1 MWGPSHILTGSCL
14 FDDSCWSFE
23 SVFSH
28 ITRGHFWENSHRKNI
43 LCSHLGQNHSESRTV
58 ATWRA
63 PPIIDSHDFWWFSDS
78 LGTSPKQKLLG
89 NSTWI
94 AKPAIFKKPLGAPS
108 RVWLHHSNLELQLG
122 MVASISF
129 YLEKGPWK
137 PWPPWKKPV
146 AKKKKFI
153 LASPKKGEANIWTCE
168 TIFFFFSQH
177 ENSLWKEHESTRLV

>member
-1 MWGPSHILTGSCL
+1 MILVEVLKVSFHISPEVIFGRIPI
-14 FDDSCWSFE
+14 E
-23 SVFSH
+23 
-28 ITRGHFWENSHRKNI
+28 KNI

-129 YLEKGPWK
+129 YLEKR
-137 PWPPWKKPV
+137 V
-146 AKKKKFI
+146 
-153 LASPKKGEANIWTCE
+153 
-168 TIFFFFSQH
+168 H
-177 ENSLWKEHESTRLV
+177 ENLDLHGKKQWPKILNTRTTGYNR